1 MTPLYF
7 FKISCLSVLMLLT
20 NACSESGSSGSPG
33 GIDRGGVTIG
43 TISGFGSVIVN
54 GIKFNTDN
62 ANIFDGSDPTDES
75 RLDVG
80 QVVMVTGDIDS
91 KTSTG
96 VASSIVLT
104 TELIGPVTAIDATN
118 QTVTI
123 LGQLVQLNNDTLFD
137 QENASIDSLKIGD
150 YLRVY
155 GLRASSEIVASR
167 LEHETD
173 MMNVD
178 VRGKIESLD
187 LNLQRFEINEQVIDY
202 SMVSLDDLTKRALQ
216 DGLFVRVTATTLLEG
231 VVLAEVIINETDRFK
246 LEEKTDVELEGV
258 IDSSPG
264 AGEFLLSGYRV
275 KFDAE
280 RTEIEGGD
288 ESEIVAGMRVEVE
301 GIVNADGEIFAD
313 EIKIK
318 TSANARIEGT
328 VQFVDLASKTLIV
341 EGLTLSTTETTQFLD
356 KSDAKVRKFSL
367 ADIGVGDK
375 VEAKGYMSGEVLIV
389 NQLRRES
396 ADDEINLEGEVS
408 AFSNEDIVVNG
419 IQVLITDETQV
430 DKDFWEDVGVGQRI
444 KVEAMRDASGRIIAE
459 KIKI

>member
-1 MTPLYF
+1 
-7 FKISCLSVLMLLT
+7 
-20 NACSESGSSGSPG
+20 
-33 GIDRGGVTIG
+33 
-43 TISGFGSVIVN
+43 
-54 GIKFNTDN
+54 
-62 ANIFDGSDPTDES
+62 
-75 RLDVG
+75 
-80 QVVMVTGDIDS
+80 
-91 KTSTG
+91 
-96 VASSIVLT
+96 
-104 TELIGPVTAIDATN
+104 
-118 QTVTI
+118 
-123 LGQLVQLNNDTLFD
+123 
-137 QENASIDSLKIGD
+137 
-150 YLRVY
+150 
-155 GLRASSEIVASR
+155 
-167 LEHETD
+167 
-173 MMNVD
+173 
-178 VRGKIESLD
+178 
-187 LNLQRFEINEQVIDY
+187 
-202 SMVSLDDLTKRALQ
+202 
-216 DGLFVRVTATTLLEG
+216 
-231 VVLAEVIINETDRFK
+231 
-246 LEEKTDVELEGV
+246 
-258 IDSSPG
+258 
-264 AGEFLLSGYRV
+264 
-275 KFDAE
+275 
-280 RTEIEGGD
+280 
-288 ESEIVAGMRVEVE
+288 MRVEVE